1 MERSPQD
8 APPSEIMDAEETF
21 HNVFFYFIAGLR
33 ILAMEPEAQCE
44 AQGNYNVAQELQ
56 QEALSGR
63 YLVEKGRLN
72 KVEETAIEGLAS
84 SISELPKS
92 VLTFANGHEQN
103 VLNMERAEWTPIR
116 AQAASLL
123 KLLIPRIVEN
133 NAYFERSKSAP

>member
-21 HNVFFYFIAGLR
+21 HNVFFYFIVTLK
-33 ILAMEPEAQCE
+33 ILAMEPEAQCD

-63 YLVEKGRLN
+63 YLVEKGRLD
-72 KVEETAIEGLAS
+72 KVEETAIEALAS

-92 VLTFANGHEQN
+92 ALTFANGHKQN

-123 KLLIPRIVEN
+123 ELFIPRIAEN